1 MTSFTNLLINEGS
14 DLLQFRF
21 FTLQEP
27 CGVGHVEE
35 VDLEEGLD
43 GGRQPGCRDLTVS
56 PERKFLEIK
65 IKVI

>member
-1 MTSFTNLLINEGS
+1 MNLLVDEGA

-35 VDLEEGLD
+35 VDLEKGLD
-43 GGRQPGCRDLTVS
+43 RGRQPGCRNFAVS
-56 PERKFLEIK
+56 PERKFLK
-65 IKVI
+65 IKKNNKKN